1 MKSGNKI
8 RQKNSWIADTLIHS
22 LFILVCLIMLYPFLH
37 VIMASLMQYDE
48 YFSKSIYIWV
58 NKPTLDAY
66 RIVLNSGK
74 FLPAMRNTVGIT
86 VIGTVFSLFV
96 TAVTAYGLSKKFP
109 GRKGIMTLI
118 VITMFFNGG
127 IIPQYIMFK
136 QMGLLDNYLVF
147 ILPATINAFN
157 LIILRAHFLNFPV
170 EIEEAARI
178 DGCQDFGIFI
188 RIVLPLSVPMLITI
202 GLFYAVSYWNT
213 FFRSMFFITKDQM
226 RMLQDYLY
234 RILKAQDAE
243 DLGMYVSSTVS
254 LETVRMANIVMTI
267 LPIIV
272 AYPML
277 QKYFVKGAMV
287 GAVKG

>member
-1 MKSGNKI
+1 MRNGNKI
-8 RQKNSWIADTLIHS
+8 HQKNSWIADTLIHA

-48 YFSKSIYIWV
+48 YFSKSIYLWV
-58 NKPTLDAY
+58 EKPTFDAY
-66 RIVLNSGK
+66 KIVWNCGK
-74 FLPAMRNTVGIT
+74 FLPAMKNTIGVT
-86 VIGTVFSLFV
+86 VLGTVFSLFV
-96 TAVTAYGLSKKFP
+96 TAVAAYGLSKKFP
-109 GRKGIMTLI
+109 GRKGIMTMI
-118 VITMFFNGG
+118 IITMFFNGG

-147 ILPATINAFN
+147 ILPATVNAFN
-157 LIILRAHFLNFPV
+157 LIILRTHYINFPV

-243 DLGMYVSSTVS
+243 D
-254 LETVRMANIVMTI
+254 
-267 LPIIV
+267 
-272 AYPML
+272 
-277 QKYFVKGAMV
+277 
-287 GAVKG
+287 

>member
-1 MKSGNKI
+1 
-8 RQKNSWIADTLIHS
+8 
-22 LFILVCLIMLYPFLH
+22 
-37 VIMASLMQYDE
+37 
-48 YFSKSIYIWV
+48 
-58 NKPTLDAY
+58 
-66 RIVLNSGK
+66 
-74 FLPAMRNTVGIT
+74 
-86 VIGTVFSLFV
+86 
-96 TAVTAYGLSKKFP
+96 
-109 GRKGIMTLI
+109 
-118 VITMFFNGG
+118 
-127 IIPQYIMFK
+127 
-136 QMGLLDNYLVF
+136 MGLLDNYLVF
-147 ILPATINAFN
+147 ILPATVNAFN
-157 LIILRAHFLNFPV
+157 LIILRTHYINFPV

-254 LETVRMANIVMTI
+254 LETVRMGNIVMSI
-267 LPIIV
+267 LPIII